1 MDVSQERINEI
12 YSAEVVTQDGENL
25 GSVGHVYLDDHT
37 GEPSWITVK
46 TGWFGTRQSL
56 VPLDGAELTQ
66 DGRVRVAPTKETIR
80 DAPDVD
86 ADAHLS
92 AQEQDELFRY
102 YESAGVD
109 VSRYG
114 DHGTRSG
121 DDHHHKEDGMQT
133 NGKGEAEE
141 QAAVEEVLSNPGVHH
156 TGEHRDATG
165 TPKNPDRSTDRSR
178 AESEQTDEEILGED
192 DLSDDRMIGDDSERA
207 TPEGKARAG
216 LRRHENPQHS
226 GPQN

>member
-1 MDVSQERINEI
+1 MSVSQEQINEI
-12 YSAEVVTQDGENL
+12 YSAEVVTRDGENL
-25 GSVGHVYLDDHT
+25 GSVAHVYLDDHT

-46 TGWFGTRQSL
+46 TGWFGTRQSM

-66 DGRVRVAPTKETIR
+66 DGQVRVVPSKETIR
-80 DAPDVD
+80 GAPNVD

-92 AQEQDELFRY
+92 AEEQDELFRY
-102 YESAGVD
+102 YGEAGID

-114 DHGTRSG
+114 DRGPRPGAPH
-121 DDHHHKEDGMQT
+121 DEHDHHHEEDGMQSDH
-133 NGKGEAEE
+133 KDDDPQKE
-141 QAAVEEVLSNPGVHH
+141 AAVQEVLANPGVHH
-156 TGEHRDATG
+156 TDDAHGRRRD
-165 TPKNPDRSTDRSR
+165 
-178 AESEQTDEEILGED
+178 SEQSDEEILGND

-207 TPEGKARAG
+207 TPDGEARQG